1 MHKLLKSVNRLNHHI
16 RLSRQINILEG
27 HGEDEVKVS
36 EDNGAEVE
44 DVELIIT

>member
-1 MHKLLKSVNRLNHHI
+1 MHKLLKSVNRL
-16 RLSRQINILEG
+16 RQINILEG